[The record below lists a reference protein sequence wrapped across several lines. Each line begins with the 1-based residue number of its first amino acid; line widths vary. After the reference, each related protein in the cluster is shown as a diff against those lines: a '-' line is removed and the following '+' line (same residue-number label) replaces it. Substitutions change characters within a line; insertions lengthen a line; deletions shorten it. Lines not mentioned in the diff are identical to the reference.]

1 MIELGHISPWV
12 EGKGEE
18 RIASTLDIK
27 AELRRVKPN
36 SLAEYSLCF
45 EAALD
50 NNRPLSE
57 RERYLL
63 ARYGKEYADKPE
75 EFNQKIDDL
84 ERRAAITANDRDR
97 KNFVLIEKSPTLVF
111 VGRLASSK
119 LEFNTR
125 LSGFGKP
132 YGALAIELDS
142 SISTV
147 LDEDKKIVYELTRD
161 FVAVEKH
168 FHMIEEG
175 TTTYNGHWDVKGSF
189 ILDPEK
195 PYIHEGDESIVRF
208 GFEEIFAWQDDHPE
222 WEEHVYNMINA
233 WSTGS
238 INYPVARK
246 KPFESSLRDK

>member
-1 MIELGHISPWV
+1 MIELKHISPWS
-12 EGKGEE
+12 EGDEQ

-27 AELRRVKPN
+27 AELRRVKPY
-36 SLAEYSLCF
+36 SFEEYALCF

-50 NNRPLSE
+50 KNRPLSE
-57 RERYLL
+57 RERYFL
-63 ARYGKEYADKPE
+63 ARYGKKYADNPE
-75 EFNQKIDDL
+75 GFNQKIDDL
-84 ERRAAITANDRDR
+84 ERRASAIAHDRNG
-97 KNFVLIEKSPTLVF
+97 KNFVVIQESPTFVF
-111 VGRLASSK
+111 VGRLASTK
-119 LEFNTR
+119 LQFDTR

-142 SISTV
+142 AISTII
-147 LDEDKKIVYELTRD
+147 DENKKIVYELTRD
-161 FVAVEKH
+161 FVSTGKY
-168 FHMIEEG
+168 FHKIEEG
-175 TTTYNGHWDVKGSF
+175 TTTHNGHWDAKGSF

-208 GFEEIFAWQDDHPE
+208 GFEEIFSWQDDHPE

-246 KPFESSLRDK
+246 KPFESSLERK

>member
-1 MIELGHISPWV
+1 MIELEHISPWR
-12 EGKGEE
+12 EGKEE

-36 SLAEYSLCF
+36 SLEEYSLCF

-50 NNRPLSE
+50 KNRPLSD
-57 RERYLL
+57 RERYFL

-75 EFNQKIDDL
+75 GFNQKIDDL
-84 ERRAAITANDRDR
+84 ERRASSIVHDRNGR
-97 KNFVLIEKSPTLVF
+97 NFVVVQKSPTFVF

-119 LEFNTR
+119 LEFETR
-125 LSGFGKP
+125 LTPFGKP

-142 SISTV
+142 VIFTI
-147 LDEDKKIVYELTRD
+147 LDAKKKIVYELTRD
-161 FVAVEKH
+161 FVVLGKY

-175 TTTYNGHWDVKGSF
+175 TTTYNGRWDPNGSF
-189 ILDPEK
+189 IFDPEK

-208 GFEEIFAWQDDHPE
+208 GFEEIFAWEDDHPE
-222 WEEHVYNMINA
+222 WEEHVYNMVNA

-246 KPFESSLRDK
+246 KPFESSLERK